1 MYLRG
6 YICER
11 RACGYVL
18 ERECTREGIYLRG
31 YVLERA
37 CTQEGMWVLERVYGY
52 VFERVCT

>member
-6 YICER
+6 YVLER

-37 CTQEGMWVLERVYGY
+37 CTQEGMWYVLRI
-52 VFERVCT
+52 